1 MTLAAQ
7 NLEGICLF
15 GLKREEVPSQS
26 MGFFRKSENPYLNLS
41 DAVTS
46 DAARRRKRSGSKGV
60 VARFKKLQWSHR
72 GPELDAM
79 PFHLRHKRQRLAR
92 LSEFKRLHLLG
103 VRSESS
109 VYRALVHKLDI
120 VDPSILDIVRKLKQ
134 LHFDITH
141 ATEQLKRHRLAIGV
155 SAWPMTFARL
165 AVGFIPN
172 SSQCFLCC
180 QSPRSPFR
188 FTESG
193 CGFHLSVLV

>member
-26 MGFFRKSENPYLNLS
+26 MGFFAENHYLNLS

-46 DAARRRKRSGSKGV
+46 DAARRLKRSGSKGV

-72 GPELDAM
+72 GSELGTM

-92 LSEFKRLHLLG
+92 LSEFMRLHLLG

-109 VYRALVHKLDI
+109 VYRAL
-120 VDPSILDIVRKLKQ
+120 
-134 LHFDITH
+134 LHMQ
-141 ATEQLKRHRLAIGV
+141 ARHR
-155 SAWPMTFARL
+155 R
-165 AVGFIPN
+165 
-172 SSQCFLCC
+172 SQH
-180 QSPRSPFR
+180 PRHCPQAG
-188 FTESG
+188 TTP
-193 CGFHLSVLV
+193 L